1 MEPIQLLSDEKIRAA
16 LREGEEAVIVIFHR
30 TIGQLA
36 ARPQAL
42 EDRVS
47 RNSHSRNSGK
57 PPSGDGLNKPAPQSQ
72 RKRRGWES
80 GGKTGHEGRM
90 LKAVQ
95 HPEHFQVHALKQRQ
109 HCQASLEQVHPNGV
123 EKRQVFDLP
132 RLRVEATQ
140 HQAEIKSYPPFGT
153 ENKAS
158 FPDGVTQP
166 VQYGSEVKS
175 LTVYLNAYQMIP

>member
-16 LREGEEAVIVIFHR
+16 FREGEEAVIVIFHR

-95 HPEHFQVHALKQRQ
+95 HPEHIQVHALK
-109 HCQASLEQVHPNGV
+109 AAPTLSG
-123 EKRQVFDLP
+123 
-132 RLRVEATQ
+132 
-140 HQAEIKSYPPFGT
+140 IFGT
-153 ENKAS
+153 GA
-158 FPDGVTQP
+158 PQ
-166 VQYGSEVKS
+166 
-175 LTVYLNAYQMIP
+175 